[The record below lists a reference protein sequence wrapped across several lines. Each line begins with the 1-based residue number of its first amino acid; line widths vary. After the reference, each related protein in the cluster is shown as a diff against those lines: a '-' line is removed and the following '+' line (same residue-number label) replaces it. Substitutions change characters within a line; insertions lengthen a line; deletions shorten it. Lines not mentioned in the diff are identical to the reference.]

1 MAVAHQTT
9 VCLLN
14 EKGCPQEDVRSV
26 SDLAL
31 RIHERGG
38 FRRCTWREG
47 TQEDLSARF
56 ALRRVIA
63 AGVPQREQE
72 LLELLIEWRDDE
84 AEPANYFLVSL
95 PGPRTKKQLIR
106 PEIQEAELKEP
117 RNLYLLAEVSGV
129 PAGFALLCDGA
140 REQCVQAEG
149 PLNLSRLYV
158 DRPFLGAKVGAAL
171 LLRCLEEGRNRGHDV
186 LWLGVWERNAR
197 ARAFYSRWG
206 FTEVGEMR
214 FVLRRDPQ
222 RDLVL
227 ALPL

>member
-1 MAVAHQTT
+1 MTPPEPNPAHAVKIRPAT
-9 VCLLN
+9 
-14 EKGCPQEDVRSV
+14 
-26 SDLAL
+26 LADAATL
-31 RIHERGG
+31 TALGART
-38 FRRCTWREG
+38 FRDT
-47 TQEDLSARF
+47 F
-56 ALRRVIA
+56 AADNA
-63 AGVPQREQE
+63 AENV
-72 LLELLIEWRDDE
+72 E
-84 AEPANYFLVSL
+84 AFLASHY
-95 PGPRTKKQLIR
+95 R

-140 REQCVQAEG
+140 REQCVQAER

-197 ARAFYSRWG
+197 ALAFYSRWG

-214 FVLRRDPQ
+214 FVLGSDPQ

-227 ALPL
+227 TLAL